1 MRFSLSVPKSSDFP
15 ASYIEALTSHFDAT
29 LKLAP
34 SADNCFNLLMLVK
47 SWLLDERVT
56 ARQSAIHVWLSV
68 LVKFLDY
75 VNAPVVENEPAV
87 RPGDMHH
94 FQSLLPVAC
103 IRCIDS
109 DLVTRRTALEVVIIL
124 IDLYYARFNEST
136 PDDLREKTTKAKR
149 KILTTETG
157 IYCCKM

>member
-1 MRFSLSVPKSSDFP
+1 
-15 ASYIEALTSHFDAT
+15 
-29 LKLAP
+29 
-34 SADNCFNLLMLVK
+34 MLVK
-47 SWLLDERVT
+47 SWLLDERIK
-56 ARQSAIHVWLSV
+56 ARQSAIHIWLSI

-75 VNAPVVENEPAV
+75 VNAPVDEHSSSVK
-87 RPGDMHH
+87 PGDMHH

-124 IDLYYARFNEST
+124 IDLYYARSNDTT
-136 PDDLREKTTKAKR
+136 PTELREKMTRAKR

-157 IYCCKM
+157 IYCGLMLVTAGSSG